1 MFLTP
6 DQQIRKTTYND
17 IASTNIYFCNDTDTV
32 STIAKE
38 MAEKW
43 VDTIFV
49 KNDKGKVIG
58 LITDGI
64 IWNLIAKEKDPT
76 DPRTLKAK
84 QIMFKHFVRVASDEV
99 IQSMDHLR
107 ELLEKTKIQRIAIV
121 EDGEIVGLVRKKFI
135 ERFKRYA
142 RSFSFSLQ

>member
-1 MFLTP
+1 MKP
-6 DQQIRKTTYND
+6 DQQIRKTTYRD
-17 IASTNIYFCNDTDTV
+17 IASTNIYFCNETDTV
-32 STIAKE
+32 STIARE

-49 KNDKGKVIG
+49 KNNKGKVIG

-84 QIMFKHFVRVASDEV
+84 QIMFRNFISVECDEV
-99 IQSMDHLR
+99 IESIDQLR
-107 ELLEKTKIQRIAIV
+107 ELLEKTKIQRISV
-121 EDGEIVGLVRKKFI
+121 VKDGEIVGLVRKKFI
-135 ERFKRYA
+135 ERVKRYT
-142 RSFSFSLQ
+142 RHFSFSLQ